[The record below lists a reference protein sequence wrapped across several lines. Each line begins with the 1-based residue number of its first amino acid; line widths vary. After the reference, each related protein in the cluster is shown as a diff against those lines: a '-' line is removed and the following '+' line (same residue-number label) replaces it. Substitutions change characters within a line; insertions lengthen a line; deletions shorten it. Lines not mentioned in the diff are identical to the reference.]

1 MARLRIIDS
10 TGGSGPF
17 STGATNTTITIDLD
31 EALPTED
38 FQNAVG
44 TFVVAAQTII
54 RSLDGEDDTD
64 DEPILPQMVV
74 VPDDQV
80 QAVAD
85 LNSGIDRP
93 AGLLIIPASAR
104 RVNFPGEGADEAKDP
119 NETPQ
124 HEWDDAPLPPKPED
138 PEERDSVRLDDSRDG
153 ERA

>member
-1 MARLRIIDS
+1 MARLTIIET

-17 STGATNTTITIDLD
+17 NTGGTAVTIKLNLD
-31 EALPTED
+31 EAILSPEE
-38 FQNAVG
+38 FQDAVG
-44 TFVVAAQTII
+44 TLTVAAQSLI
-54 RSLDGEDDTD
+54 RALDGEDDTD

-104 RVNFPGEGADEAKDP
+104 RVNFPGEGADEAPKDP

-124 HEWDDAPLPPKPED
+124 HGWDDAPLPPKPED
-138 PEERDSVRLDDSRDG
+138 PEDADSRVGKDVF
-153 ERA
+153 